1 MAFVG
6 YDEVRITH
14 QAGIDL
20 TSDEITEIAIGIKDD
35 IKQLTNLTRLIE
47 QTPIANLTENIR
59 FDEIENLMKLLGLDN
74 FINVTAA
81 V

>member
-1 MAFVG
+1 MFLKSYLDVLIVKL
-6 YDEVRITH
+6 EMTIR
-14 QAGIDL
+14 
-20 TSDEITEIAIGIKDD
+20 
-35 IKQLTNLTRLIE
+35 QLTNLTRLIE

-81 V
+81 VEQVKVITKKFLLK